1 VSPSSL
7 TTYHKFITVNLGSL
21 FEKAPMKT
29 NMTILRFAI
38 LLVCLNAL
46 SSTSA
51 LAQPAPPRNV
61 RVTSQVLNV
70 RSGPGLKFAIVTKV
84 RRGTV
89 LRVIRVRHGWLHVRR
104 PARSARV
111 LGWVNS
117 AGTVRIRSSW

>member
-1 VSPSSL
+1 
-7 TTYHKFITVNLGSL
+7 
-21 FEKAPMKT
+21 MKT

-104 PARSARV
+104 SARSG
-111 LGWVNS
+111 LGKFGGYGAHTLIVVTIFPAVVSS
-117 AGTVRIRSSW
+117 AAG